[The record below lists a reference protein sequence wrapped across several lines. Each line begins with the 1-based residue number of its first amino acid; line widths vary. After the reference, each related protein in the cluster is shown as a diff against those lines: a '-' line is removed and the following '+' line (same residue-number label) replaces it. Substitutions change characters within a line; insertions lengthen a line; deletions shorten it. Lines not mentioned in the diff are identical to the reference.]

1 MPAFNFVRASFY
13 QDPVTLMRLSRD
25 MEAVPGVTAAAA
37 MMGTPHN
44 RELLQQAGL
53 LAPEGAAAGPAD
65 LVIAVIADSPAA
77 ADAARAAAEHALLAR
92 RAIAVGNTTA
102 APPRTLT
109 SALKILPDANLALIS
124 VPGAYAGA
132 EALQALRAGLHVL
145 LFSDNVPVETEVALK
160 RLALERGLLMMG
172 PDCGTAIV
180 DGVPLGFANAVPRG
194 RIGLAAASGTG
205 LQETTCTIAREGEG
219 VSQAIGVG
227 GRDLSDEVGGL
238 MMLRALELL
247 AGRAATEVVCLV
259 GKPPGAGV
267 ARRLADAAAKLGK
280 PCVAYFAGAST
291 PAAGPWRVAATL
303 EDAGRAAVALA
314 RGTTPAATAFTLAAA
329 EVERLVAD
337 AARGLA
343 PGQRYVRGV
352 YSGGTLAYEAIDLL
366 AGSLAEVATSL
377 TTGGSGHRVV
387 DLGEDVFTV
396 GRPHPMIDGRVRRE
410 WIDREGRDA
419 GTAVLLVDVVL
430 GYGAHRDPAGEIVP
444 AIRAVRAR
452 RPLAVVASVCGTDG
466 DPQSRAAQI
475 ATLRDAGVIVMDGNA
490 QAARLAAAIARRAGA
505 RSAASVGARQRAGAR
520 GDPGRDPLRGLGG
533 HRRRRAR
540 AGRARRRAARALPP
554 PRHRGADGGRRHALD
569 AGVRRREPGPRHA
582 RPRDDQRGTRQ
593 SAPIRRQRRQRAGAP
608 QLDRHGGGAAARRR
622 AARAR
627 RHRSARA
634 DGAGAAHGRRDAP
647 AQPGGHRAAHA
658 RDDAGDRAGRRAP
671 PRRRAPRGVP
681 GGQRPVLP
689 EPRDGRGK
697 VDGRSRRR
705 RRRLNARDRHGAQ
718 RHRLRHPRLGLRR
731 ALVHRPREHAAR
743 PLFPRLR
750 SRRREPRHGRQR
762 DRRDDRPRRVRD
774 GGRAGGGALPR
785 RRRHGRGGG
794 DDRGDARDLRR
805 RAPALPHPRPRRPRQ
820 PRGRGRAARGRDLHH
835 AGHQHGDRES
845 PRGRRPDRG
854 GRGAGTPRLLH
865 GRAGSAGRGIEE
877 RHGFP
882 GALRTL
888 GSVRGHFGAPHVHGG
903 AMSGPPMS

>member
-13 QDPVTLMRLSRD
+13 QDSVTLMRLSRD

-92 RAIAVGNTTA
+92 RAIAVRNTTA
-102 APPRTLT
+102 ATPRTLT

-132 EALQALRAGLHVL
+132 EALQALRAGLHVM

-247 AGRAATEVVCLV
+247 AG
-259 GKPPGAGV
+259 
-267 ARRLADAAAKLGK
+267 DAAKLGK

-505 RSAASVGARQRAGAR
+505 R
-520 GDPGRDPLRGLGG
+520 
-533 HRRRRAR
+533 
-540 AGRARRRAARALPP
+540 
-554 PRHRGADGGRRHALD
+554 
-569 AGVRRREPGPRHA
+569 
-582 RPRDDQRGTRQ
+582 
-593 SAPIRRQRRQRAGAP
+593 
-608 QLDRHGGGAAARRR
+608 
-622 AARAR
+622 
-627 RHRSARA
+627 
-634 DGAGAAHGRRDAP
+634 
-647 AQPGGHRAAHA
+647 
-658 RDDAGDRAGRRAP
+658 
-671 PRRRAPRGVP
+671 
-681 GGQRPVLP
+681 
-689 EPRDGRGK
+689 
-697 VDGRSRRR
+697 
-705 RRRLNARDRHGAQ
+705 
-718 RHRLRHPRLGLRR
+718 
-731 ALVHRPREHAAR
+731 
-743 PLFPRLR
+743 
-750 SRRREPRHGRQR
+750 
-762 DRRDDRPRRVRD
+762 
-774 GGRAGGGALPR
+774 
-785 RRRHGRGGG
+785 
-794 DDRGDARDLRR
+794 
-805 RAPALPHPRPRRPRQ
+805 
-820 PRGRGRAARGRDLHH
+820 
-835 AGHQHGDRES
+835 
-845 PRGRRPDRG
+845 
-854 GRGAGTPRLLH
+854 
-865 GRAGSAGRGIEE
+865 
-877 RHGFP
+877 
-882 GALRTL
+882 
-888 GSVRGHFGAPHVHGG
+888 
-903 AMSGPPMS
+903 

>member
-13 QDPVTLMRLSRD
+13 QDSVTLMRLSRD

-77 ADAARAAAEHALLAR
+77 ADAARAAAEHALPAR

-132 EALQALRAGLHVL
+132 EALQALRAGLHVM

-247 AGRAATEVVCLV
+247 AGDAATEVVCLV
-259 GKPPGAGV
+259 GKPPGGGV

-314 RGTTPAATAFTLAAA
+314 RGTTPAATAFTLTAA

-505 RSAASVGARQRAGAR
+505 R
-520 GDPGRDPLRGLGG
+520 
-533 HRRRRAR
+533 
-540 AGRARRRAARALPP
+540 
-554 PRHRGADGGRRHALD
+554 
-569 AGVRRREPGPRHA
+569 
-582 RPRDDQRGTRQ
+582 
-593 SAPIRRQRRQRAGAP
+593 
-608 QLDRHGGGAAARRR
+608 
-622 AARAR
+622 
-627 RHRSARA
+627 
-634 DGAGAAHGRRDAP
+634 
-647 AQPGGHRAAHA
+647 
-658 RDDAGDRAGRRAP
+658 
-671 PRRRAPRGVP
+671 
-681 GGQRPVLP
+681 
-689 EPRDGRGK
+689 
-697 VDGRSRRR
+697 
-705 RRRLNARDRHGAQ
+705 
-718 RHRLRHPRLGLRR
+718 
-731 ALVHRPREHAAR
+731 
-743 PLFPRLR
+743 
-750 SRRREPRHGRQR
+750 
-762 DRRDDRPRRVRD
+762 
-774 GGRAGGGALPR
+774 
-785 RRRHGRGGG
+785 
-794 DDRGDARDLRR
+794 
-805 RAPALPHPRPRRPRQ
+805 
-820 PRGRGRAARGRDLHH
+820 
-835 AGHQHGDRES
+835 
-845 PRGRRPDRG
+845 
-854 GRGAGTPRLLH
+854 
-865 GRAGSAGRGIEE
+865 
-877 RHGFP
+877 
-882 GALRTL
+882 
-888 GSVRGHFGAPHVHGG
+888 
-903 AMSGPPMS
+903 